1 MSQQVTMI
9 SRNVRVVEYQK
20 TRMSVVSGPD
30 AGLSLEIVGAPVRI
44 GTAEENDLILTD
56 ETVSRRHCEVIPTS
70 NGLRVRDVGSTNR
83 VLVGEAL
90 VVDATFTGPFQI
102 ELGNTVI
109 TITPLLE
116 TVYREQLDADR
127 FGDLLGRAPPMQEL
141 FADLERIAPTELSLL
156 IEGETGTGKELVAES
171 VHRASPRADGPFV
184 TFDCSSVAASLA
196 ESELFGH
203 ERGAFTGA
211 VSSRAGVFEQASG
224 GTIFLDE
231 LGELPKDLQPKLL
244 RVLEKREIRR
254 VGGTKT
260 IPIDVRLIA
269 ATNRNLRAEVARG
282 SFREDLYFRVA
293 GARVYV
299 PPLRER
305 MGDLPRLIG
314 SFLAACH
321 PPRTLNDVPE
331 HVWEMLR
338 SYRWPGNV
346 RELRNAVQRMLVTP
360 DRVIEPETSESK
372 RPPPLSED
380 LSPLRVARR
389 DAADSFERSYVQA
402 LLLRADGNITRAAAL
417 AEVSR
422 QVIHSLISKHGL

>member
-1 MSQQVTMI
+1 MI

-20 TRMSVVSGPD
+20 TRLSVVSGPD
-30 AGLSLEIVGAPVRI
+30 AGLSLEIAGAPVRI

-56 ETVSRRHCEVIPTS
+56 ETVSRRHCEVIPTP

-83 VLVGEAL
+83 VLVGAAL

-102 ELGNTVI
+102 ELGNSVI

-127 FGDLLGRAPPMQEL
+127 FGDLLGKAPPMQEL

-171 VHRASPRADGPFV
+171 VHRASPRAEGPFI
-184 TFDCSSVAASLA
+184 TFDCSSVAATLA

-254 VGGTKT
+254 VGGSKT

-360 DRVIEPETSESK
+360 DRVIEPETSESQ
-372 RPPPLSED
+372 RPAPLTED